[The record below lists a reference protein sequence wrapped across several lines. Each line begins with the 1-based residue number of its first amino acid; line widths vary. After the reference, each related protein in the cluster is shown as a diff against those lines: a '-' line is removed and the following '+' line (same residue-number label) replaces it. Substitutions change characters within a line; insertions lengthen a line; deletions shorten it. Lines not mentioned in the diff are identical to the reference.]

1 MKDAAKSVI
10 DHLGQRRTQY
20 GDVRVVEVEVQNVS
34 VKNGRVEVLSSDT
47 SSGFGVRV
55 LHDGIWGFASSS
67 EISQKS
73 MTEVSERAIDIA
85 KAGLLLRKEAVALSP
100 EEPHVDSY
108 KNSVLEDPFQ
118 VPFSA
123 KIDLLLEAD
132 TIMRREPKTK
142 VSQAWM
148 RFYKTKKLFLSTE
161 GADIEQEIVES
172 GGGVSATVSDGG
184 EVQVRSFENY
194 GTRGYE
200 FVKSLLLPA
209 RAEEVASQAA
219 ELLAAPECP
228 SRVTSVIVGSSQL
241 ALQVHESCGHPTEL
255 DRVLGA
261 EAGFYG
267 TSFLT
272 LEKLGSFKY
281 GSQVVNIFADATVEG
296 ALGSFGYDDEG
307 VRAQRAPIV
316 EQGVF
321 VGYLT
326 SRETAPRIG
335 QTSNGTMR
343 ADGWNRIP
351 LIRMTSI
358 NLEPGE
364 PGLEELIADTKEG
377 FYLEHN
383 KSWSID
389 EKRLNFQFGT
399 QVGWEIEGGKLT
411 RMVKNPVYTGIT
423 PQFWSSCDAVCN
435 REEWHIWGIP
445 NCGKGEP
452 EQTAHVSHGTS
463 PARFRGV
470 EIGVLK

>member
-20 GDVRVVEVEVQNVS
+20 GDIRVVEVEVQNVS
-34 VKNGRVEVLSSDT
+34 VKNGRVEILSSDT

-55 LHDGIWGFASSS
+55 LHDGVWGFASSS

-85 KAGLLLRKEAVALSP
+85 KAGLPLRKEAVALSR

-132 TIMRREPKTK
+132 AIMRREPKTK

-172 GGGVSATVSDGG
+172 GGGVSATAGDGG

-200 FVKSLLLPA
+200 FVKSLLLLA

-281 GSQVVNIFADATVEG
+281 GSKVVNIFADATVEG

-307 VRAQRAPIV
+307 VRAQRVPIV

-364 PGLEELIADTKEG
+364 PRLEELIADTKEG

-389 EKRLNFQFGT
+389 ERRLNFQFGT
-399 QVGWEIEGGKLT
+399 QLGWEIQGGKLT

-423 PQFWSSCDAVCN
+423 PQFWGSCDAVCN
-435 REEWHIWGIP
+435 RGEWHIWGIP

-470 EIGVLK
+470 EIGVLR